1 MNELLNQIND
11 KFNRNFNSILINKYN
26 NGLENVNSHS
36 DKCNGDIISLSYGTT
51 RKYRIRDLNKKIVK
65 DIDLKHMEILMIN
78 ENLNKNF
85 KHEIVKSIPI
95 KNCRYSLTF
104 REIEVK

>member
-11 KFNRNFNSILINKYN
+11 KYNRKFNSILINKYN
-26 NGLENVNSHS
+26 NGMENVNSHQ
-36 DKCNGDIISLSYGTT
+36 DKCDGDIISLSYGVT
-51 RKYRIRDLNKKIVK
+51 RKYRIRDVKKKIIK

-85 KHEIVKSIPI
+85 KHEIVKSTPI
-95 KNCRYSLTF
+95 K
-104 REIEVK
+104 

>member
-26 NGLENVNSHS
+26 SGLETVNSHS
-36 DKCNGDIISLSYGTT
+36 DNCNGDIISLSYGVT
-51 RKYRIRDLNKKIVK
+51 RKYRIRDLKKKIVK
-65 DIDLKHMEILMIN
+65 DIELKHMEILMIN

-95 KNCRYSLTF
+95 KESRYSLTF
-104 REIEVK
+104 RQI

>member
-1 MNELLNQIND
+1 ME
-11 KFNRNFNSILINKYN
+11 S
-26 NGLENVNSHS
+26 VNSHQ
-36 DKCNGDIISLSYGTT
+36 DKCNSDIISLSYGVT
-51 RKYRIRDLNKKIVK
+51 RKYRIRDLKKKIFK

-85 KHEIVKSIPI
+85 KHEIVKSTKI
-95 KNCRYSLTF
+95 KESRYSLTF